1 MPMALIHPPT
11 NFSRMHKT
19 QTVLKDMGALV
30 TAQDW
35 RACQDAGMMTPE
47 FDSDEDT
54 ESESDARD
62 ADLLYQYPRSSST
75 LMFQKKTTTAS
86 TQGRFYK
93 QQAVLR
99 TSSPMLIPQTRA
111 FEDRAGWDTNLW
123 DNCSDDED
131 SACQSGCECGFTR
144 SRPQSAAAVNS
155 DMSGAPH
162 LTSTDSSELI
172 FDLEL

>member
-1 MPMALIHPPT
+1 MALIHAPT

-30 TAQDW
+30 TAQEW

-54 ESESDARD
+54 ESESERDHVRD
-62 ADLLYQYPRSSST
+62 ADLLYQYPRSSS
-75 LMFQKKTTTAS
+75 MFRKKKTTTAS
-86 TQGRFYK
+86 THGRFYK

-99 TSSPMLIPQTRA
+99 TSSPVLIPQTRA

-123 DNCSDDED
+123 DNCADDED

-144 SRPQSAAAVNS
+144 SRPKSAAAVNS
-155 DMSGAPH
+155 GMSGAPH
-162 LTSTDSSELI
+162 PTSTDPSELI